1 MKSLL
6 LIFFLNFCFFLLSQE
21 GENPWIKVENEN
33 PWKVENANPNPWV
46 LSEEEHL
53 GPNDSLKIAPKD
65 SLNEFAKNININKNQ
80 TLNKD
85 LNLSLGEIKAQSKE
99 NFNGRNAFLSG
110 FIPCALFS
118 FYAVIPVAIANV
130 IPSANENDALNEFK
144 SKNPKANSDQ
154 IKAFKQGTKSK
165 RVSKSMAGAGYG
177 MLTNLLGIIVVF
189 LVIVSNF

>member
-6 LIFFLNFCFFLLSQE
+6 LIFFLAFCFLIFSQE

-33 PWKVENANPNPWV
+33 PWKVENTNPNPWT
-46 LSEEEHL
+46 LSEDENL
-53 GPNDSLKIAPKD
+53 SQNDSLKIDQKD
-65 SLNEFAKNININKNQ
+65 SIGEFAEIIIIDKNQ

-85 LNLSLGEIKAQSKE
+85 LNLSLWEIKARSKE

-130 IPSANENDALNEFK
+130 IPSSNETDALNKFK
-144 SKNPKANSDQ
+144 LKNPKANSDQ
-154 IKAFKQGTKSK
+154 IKAFKKGIKSK
-165 RVSKSMAGAGYG
+165 RVSKSMSGAGYG
-177 MLTNLLGIIVVF
+177 MLTNLVGIIVIF
-189 LVIVSNF
+189 IIALSNL